1 MRATPTSASAIAINL
16 CKAQTNFLIFSQNS
30 LAISVNRGNN
40 NSNNNVL
47 VASQHEDL
55 HNGCRL
61 LPTMRRAWPML
72 QQTRAM
78 LTHHIEVCVRVCAG
92 VCVCISLCR
101 RNKLPNYEKVTG
113 KHDGN
118 NKSNNSSCCCC
129 SHLKC

>member
-16 CKAQTNFLIFSQNS
+16 CKALTNFLIFSQNS

-40 NSNNNVL
+40 NSNNNV
-47 VASQHEDL
+47 ASQHEDL

-61 LPTMRRAWPML
+61 LPTKRRAWPML

-78 LTHHIEVCVRVCAG
+78 LTHEIEVCVRVCAG